1 MKDDK
6 QKDTICT
13 NITCRPVPGGDEEK
27 DLILELRNYKNE
39 IIAEYEFNK
48 KFTPIKQFRVEV
60 SKDGITPISD
70 WMFFVPYDTG
80 DRACLHL
87 MPKGTQDYI
96 FIDIS
101 KDLYEKLQ
109 QYIPEN
115 EKKISKEYPGPNLR
129 AVEYLAKEQ
138 KNYLPVENGNNQNT
152 DDEKNNNQDK
162 RPEIEWW
169 MILLCLVLVGFI
181 FIIIT
186 INEQKEYDE
195 KHNKQAKEINTKPLS
210 YNLDGNKREIEK

>member
-6 QKDTICT
+6 QNDTICT
-13 NITCRPVPGGDEEK
+13 NITTKPTDKEDEP
-27 DLILELRNYKNE
+27 ILEFRNSKNE

-48 KFTPIKQFRVEV
+48 KFTPKKQLRVEV
-60 SKDGITPISD
+60 SKDGIAPISD

-80 DRACLHL
+80 DRACIHL
-87 MPKGTQDYI
+87 MPKDTKDYI

-109 QYIPEN
+109 QHIPEN
-115 EKKISKEYPGPNLR
+115 EKKMSKEYPGPNLR
-129 AVEYLAKEQ
+129 AIEYLAKEQ
-138 KNYLPVENGNNQNT
+138 KNLPVENGNNQNT